1 MPDLWKMCESVEN
14 FVPKELPRIATITKP
29 SGYLAPLD
37 AAIRRGFL
45 NPGLLV
51 GARALSATLA
61 KHSGLNP
68 ST

>member
-1 MPDLWKMCESVEN
+1 LSLWISVEN